1 MSARVRNRRRSGG
14 LFGDVNCYFDR
25 AARQLDLPA
34 GLLDQVKQCNSVY
47 QMRFPVR
54 DDGGAIRVIEA
65 YRVRH
70 SHHRLPTKGG
80 LRFSLA
86 VDAEEVM
93 ALAALMTY
101 KCAIVDVPFG
111 GAKGGIRIN
120 PRTTSPGFRQR
131 ATRRY
136 TAELIKANFIGPA
149 VDVPAPDY
157 GTGEAEMA
165 WIADTY
171 KALEPEQLDVYAC
184 VTGKPVDLHGIPGRR
199 EATGL
204 GVCHGICEAVA
215 VAEDVKPLGLAPGVQ
230 GKRVI
235 VQGLGNVG
243 SHAARYLAEAGALVV
258 GLLDIE
264 GGVYHRDGLD
274 VAAALE
280 HRVETGRIDDFPG
293 GERVATPA
301 EGLELDCD
309 ILVPAAL
316 ENAIRADNAGRIQA
330 RIVAEAANSPV
341 HPDGETILRDRGI
354 FLIPDIYLNAGGVT
368 VSYFEWLKNLSHVS
382 FERMQKRY
390 EEDAARRL
398 VDALEKLSGKTLD
411 PEEKARITR
420 GPREVDFVQ
429 SALAETMVTAYH
441 QIRTRWKSHELE
453 DLRTAAY
460 HFAIE
465 RVAKAYLTQGV
476 FP

>member
-1 MSARVRNRRRSGG
+1 MGGRARNRSGNAG
-14 LFGDVNCYFDR
+14 LFGDVGRYFDR
-25 AARQLDLPA
+25 AARHLDLPA
-34 GLLDQVKQCNSVY
+34 GLLEQVKQCNSVY

-54 DDGGAIRVIEA
+54 DEGGAIRVVEA

-111 GAKGGIRIN
+111 GAKGGIRID
-120 PRTTSPGFRQR
+120 PRATSAGFRER

-136 TAELIKANFIGPA
+136 TTELVKANFIGPA
-149 VDVPAPDY
+149 VDVPSPDY

-171 KALEPEQLDVYAC
+171 KALEPAQLDVYAC
-184 VTGKPVDLHGIPGRR
+184 VTGKPVDVHGIPGRR

-204 GVCHGICEAVA
+204 GVFHGICEATA
-215 VAEDVKPLGLAPGVQ
+215 VAEDMKPLGLGPGVK
-230 GKRVI
+230 GKRVV

-243 SHAARYLAEAGALVV
+243 SHAARHLAEGGALVV
-258 GLLDIE
+258 ALLDVE

-274 VAAALE
+274 VEAALQ
-280 HRVETGRIDDFPG
+280 HRAETGR
-293 GERVATPA
+293 ERVATPEA
-301 EGLELDCD
+301 GLELDCD

-316 ENAIRADNAGRIQA
+316 ENAITADNAGRIRA

-341 HPDGETILRDRGI
+341 HPDGEAILRERGV

-390 EEDAARRL
+390 EEEAARRL
-398 VDALEKLSGKTLD
+398 VDALEKLSGKSLD
-411 PEEKARITR
+411 AEEKESLTR
-420 GPREVDFVQ
+420 GPREVDFVN
-429 SALAETMVTAYH
+429 SALAETMATAYR
-441 QIRTRWKSHELE
+441 QIRGRWKSRGLD